1 MMLDRNKSRVVD
13 VAEEDE
19 MSVNINIAE
28 LGELTEENKER
39 IQELSLLQGSTLIKL
54 HIYVLRMDRRTFTN
68 RLYFLHGGN
77 GLWLSSWL
85 QMAGFPILVV
95 PLVILY
101 FRRDRSQPNVHFF
114 VCRKLL
120 LYAALLGLFQG
131 IASYMY
137 SYGLSFLPV
146 STSSLLFTTQLIS
159 TSFVSY
165 FWVKQ
170 KFTPYSINAIVV
182 IIMGCI
188 LLGIRGSVIT
198 HLVFTKSQYLRG
210 FFISIASASSV
221 GFILVS
227 AQVAYAKANQ
237 VMTYPIVLQFQ
248 FCFSFFATV
257 SCTVGSLISK
267 DFLAIQKEASEYDL
281 GAKKY
286 YLVLVSMAV
295 VWQLQFI
302 GRAGVIFCTSSL
314 FAGVV
319 GATILPF
326 SQIAAKG
333 MALGLT
339 LWGFTSYF
347 YGSYTNKTKARIM
360 SITP

>member
-1 MMLDRNKSRVVD
+1 MLGRSKSRVVD
-13 VAEEDE
+13 VVEEDG
-19 MSVNINIAE
+19 MSVNINIVE
-28 LGELTEENKER
+28 GGGLTKENNEEDSRVNCTFMSLGWIGGPLLT
-39 IQELSLLQGSTLIKL
+39 
-54 HIYVLRMDRRTFTN
+54 

-77 GLWLSSWL
+77 GIWLSSWL
-85 QMAGFPILVV
+85 QMAGFPILVI

-101 FRRDRSQPNVHFF
+101 FRLWF
-114 VCRKLL
+114 VIPSCID
-120 LYAALLGLFQG
+120 F
-131 IASYMY
+131 I
-137 SYGLSFLPV
+137 
-146 STSSLLFTTQLIS
+146 LLFTTQLIS

-188 LLGIRGSVIT
+188 LLGIRGVSDHPPGV
-198 HLVFTKSQYLRG
+198 TKSQYLRG

-227 AQVAYAKANQ
+227 TQVAYAKANQ

-248 FCFSFFATV
+248 FWFSFFATV
-257 SCTVGSLISK
+257 SCTVGGLINK

-314 FAGVV
+314 FAG
-319 GATILPF
+319 
-326 SQIAAKG
+326 IAAVITFHESFTAEKG
-333 MALGLT
+333 MALALT

-360 SITP
+360 SIPP